1 MFKSTFNIKIDRR
14 YFEFKGNLFL
24 EHGFAVR
31 FLQHPLIW
39 LKLNLH
45 RKTKNIKVG
54 KGLI

>member
-24 EHGFAVR
+24 EHGFADR

-45 RKTKNIKVG
+45 IKTKNIKVG

>member
-14 YFEFKGNLFL
+14 YLEFKGNLFL

-39 LKLNLH
+39 YKLSLQKKLK
-45 RKTKNIKVG
+45 I
-54 KGLI
+54 